1 MMKVALI
8 VPTYEYANPGYIYL
22 APSDFPTGLA
32 YLAGALKRA
41 GHEVIG
47 VNVNN
52 QPPEKPKRQALHDCL
67 VAMLEDNRP
76 DLIGIGGLCADY
88 AFIKDALAIL
98 RSLAPDIP
106 VVMGGG
112 IVTHDAEFVFGTL
125 KPDYCVVGDGEEVLI
140 QLVDHLAT
148 GTPAITAIPN
158 LGYWQDGQTKFT
170 KENLSYPSLDQRAW
184 PDYEPFDID
193 TMLACSTHGA
203 RNHYRYSREH
213 PRIMPFI
220 AARNCPFKC
229 TFCVHQGGAKYN
241 SRPMADIFA
250 ELEDLHAKYNFN
262 ILIILDE
269 LFSINKDRLRE
280 FCEGIL
286 ERKETL
292 GWDFDWMFQTHAS
305 AALSVDD
312 MRLARKAGCYY
323 FSYGMESASPRVLES
338 MRKKTHPDQI
348 REAIAFAREAK
359 IGFGGNFIFGDLAEN
374 QETIIE
380 TMTFLTRYCMDMLCY
395 VTNISPYPGSLLFD
409 HCMQQ
414 GLIRNKLD
422 YYETIDQVCH
432 NMTTMPDDAWRQFLS
447 RLIWPMAGAYPW
459 LISVEPDE
467 ITTEA
472 PDPAFPTLVRRA
484 VARCPHCGTAHTHRQ
499 PISDAV
505 FAHGTIFPTGC
516 PACGQRFRLRIGA
529 NGQCSG
535 AVLGREID
543 AETLTRLTKEAL
555 VPLAGVRRHVNIL
568 FLPAD
573 SPASTDDPIAPV
585 IDYLTGIALEEGFAA
600 NRLSV
605 MTVPACKGQNPD
617 DRSTWLAHLRKVCAG
632 IRFDQI
638 WVQLVDA
645 ELDDPLLSFLGALA
659 PVRVGLIPRPMSF
672 GEPIFRIP
680 ADLKSL
686 QRHVDRRLRS
696 MTHLLAADPHDVR
709 WLAENRRPQVRW
721 WLPALPER
729 ALPPPMTAATHARLV
744 FGLPADAGIVA
755 QPGTAVY
762 RPTGDAERIPS
773 ILAQTAEQIA
783 GILRSGNE
791 YPANLPTLHADA
803 LRQLQGLAFDLL
815 RGEIAASTGCTI
827 VDKSPFTIA
836 ALALL
841 AIASGRPA
849 IVVRPSRP
857 ELEALLAT
865 GPGVYMTD
873 DAATELVPPLPP
885 AANAALAFLAAY
897 RVDERLR
904 DWLDWIAASG
914 GEPPTTMATPT
925 VGPLNQIA
933 DFAVAAQAALQRE
946 DFDGAIL
953 ILEQARQADPLNA
966 DLAMLHG
973 EIRTLRE
980 EKIRSRIESVWQR
993 EMSI

>member
-1 MMKVALI
+1 MKVALI
-8 VPTYEYANPGYIYL
+8 VPTYEYANPGYVYL

-52 QPPEKPKRQALHDCL
+52 QPPEKPKRQALFDRL
-67 VAMLEDNRP
+67 AAMLDGNRP

-112 IVTHDAEFVFGTL
+112 IVTHDAEFIFAAL
-125 KPDYCVVGDGEEVLI
+125 KPDYCVAGDGEEVLI
-140 QLVDHLAT
+140 QLVDHLEK
-148 GTPAITAIPN
+148 GVPAVEAIPN
-158 LGYWQDGQTKFT
+158 LGYWHDGQAKFT

-203 RNHYRYSREH
+203 RNHFRYSREH

-250 ELEDLHAKYNFN
+250 ELEDLYAKYRFN

-269 LFSINKDRLRE
+269 LFSIDKDRLRE

-305 AALSVDD
+305 AALTVDD

-338 MRKKTHPDQI
+338 MRKKTHPEQI
-348 REAIAFAREAK
+348 RDAIVLAREAK
-359 IGFGGNFIFGDLAEN
+359 IGFGGNFIFGDLAETP
-374 QETIIE
+374 ETIIE
-380 TMTFLTRYCMDMLCY
+380 TMTFMTRHCMDMLCY
-395 VTNISPYPGSLLFD
+395 VTNISPYPGSLLFN

-414 GLIRNKLD
+414 GLIRSKLD
-422 YYETIDQVCH
+422 YYETIDQVCY

-467 ITTEA
+467 ITTEP

-484 VARCPHCGTAHTHRQ
+484 VARCPHCDTAHPHRQ

-505 FAHGTIFPTGC
+505 FAQGMIFPTGC
-516 PACGQRFRLRIGA
+516 PACGQRFRIRIGA

-555 VPLAGVRRHVNIL
+555 LPLAGIKRHVNIL
-568 FLPAD
+568 FLPAE
-573 SPASTDDPIAPV
+573 SPAGAADPLAPA
-585 IDYLTGIALEEGFAA
+585 IDYLTGLVLEEGFAA
-600 NRLSV
+600 NGLSV
-605 MTVPACKGQNPD
+605 MTVPACTGHNPD
-617 DRSTWLAHLRKVCAG
+617 DRSTWLAHLRKVCTNV
-632 IRFDQI
+632 RFDQI
-638 WVQLVDA
+638 WVQLADA
-645 ELDDPLLSFLGALA
+645 ELDDPLLSFLSALA

-696 MTHLLAADPHDVR
+696 MTHLLAADPRDAR
-709 WLAENRRPQVRW
+709 WLAENRKPQARW

-729 ALPPPMTAATHARLV
+729 ALTAPAAQATHARLI
-744 FGLPADAGIVA
+744 FGPPADAGIDTPTGA
-755 QPGTAVY
+755 RVY
-762 RPTGDAERIPS
+762 QPTGDAAQIPS
-773 ILAQTAEQIA
+773 ILARTAEQIA

-803 LRQLQGLAFDLL
+803 LRQLQGMAFDLL
-815 RGEIAASTGCTI
+815 RGEIAASAGCMI
-827 VDKSPFTIA
+827 AEKSPFTIA

-841 AIASGRPA
+841 AIAGGRPA
-849 IVVRPSRP
+849 TVVRPSHP
-857 ELEALLAT
+857 ELEALLAA
-865 GPGVYMTD
+865 GPGISMTD
-873 DAATELVPPLPP
+873 DAATEPSPALPP
-885 AANAALAFLAAY
+885 AANAVSAFLTAY

-914 GEPPTTMATPT
+914 GKAPATMATPA
-925 VGPLNQIA
+925 VGPFNQIA
-933 DFAVAAQAALQRE
+933 DFFAAAQTALQRE

-973 EIRTLRE
+973 EIRTQRE
-980 EKIRSRIESVWQR
+980 ENIRGRIESVWQR
-993 EMSI
+993 EMAI